1 MKTCSACTNTME
13 ELSAKTPEG
22 VAYNYFK
29 CVKCGE
35 EILDLKQLHRVA
47 EKYRVMKNYHVK
59 LSKWGLSL
67 GMRLPKEVVQR
78 YRLKDNEEVV
88 LIPEKE
94 GIRIMPA

>member
-1 MKTCSACTNTME
+1 M
-13 ELSAKTPEG
+13 
-22 VAYNYFK
+22 
-29 CVKCGE
+29 
-35 EILDLKQLHRVA
+35 KQLHRVA
-47 EKYRVMKNYHVK
+47 EKYRVIKNYHVK

-94 GIRIMPA
+94 GIKIMPV